1 MAKCATC
8 GRSLNATIPGLLT
21 SHAHCSI
28 CGAPICYECDEG
40 RNADLPPICKS
51 CLDSISKINCDV
63 SPYQPS
69 LFDDDECDNIPD
81 DEMLPDT
88 ILDRM
93 DRMSSIP
100 K

>member
-8 GRSLNATIPGLLT
+8 GRSLNATIPGLLS
-21 SHAHCSI
+21 SHAHCSV

-51 CLDSISKINCDV
+51 CLDAISKINCDV

-69 LFDDDECDNIPD
+69 LFDDDEHTTPDN
-81 DEMLPDT
+81 EMLPDT

>member
-8 GRSLNATIPGLLT
+8 GKSLNATIPGLLT
-21 SHAHCSI
+21 CHAHCSV

-40 RNADLPPICKS
+40 RNADLPPVCKS

-69 LFDDDECDNIPD
+69 LFDDDEYTTPD

-88 ILDRM
+88 ILDMM
-93 DRMSSIP
+93 DQMSSIP

>member
-8 GRSLNATIPGLLT
+8 GRSLNATIPGLLS
-21 SHAHCSI
+21 SHAHCSV

-40 RNADLPPICKS
+40 RNSDLPPICKS
-51 CLDSISKINCDV
+51 CLDAICKINCDV

-69 LFDDDECDNIPD
+69 LFDDDEPTALD